1 MVNLMAK
8 KLSEKQYAAV
18 AILSQPKRG
27 GLTYE
32 EVAEKVGIARSTLQE
47 WRKDEAFND
56 EIKRQVMRN
65 TLDTF
70 PEVMAS
76 ISEHIINDGNA
87 AMFRTLLQ
95 AHGMLTDKVEVENKS
110 AGSTDVDAMK
120 AEIERMRKA
129 RSTD

>member
-1 MVNLMAK
+1 MSK
-8 KLSEKQYAAV
+8 RLSEKQYAAV
-18 AILSQPKRG
+18 ALLSQPKRA

-65 TLDTF
+65 TLDTL

-95 AHGMLTDKVEVENKS
+95 AHGMLTDKVEVENKN
-110 AGSTDVDAMK
+110 AGGTDVDAMK

-129 RSTD
+129 RGTD

>member
-1 MVNLMAK
+1 MVKRMSK
-8 KLSEKQYAAV
+8 RLSEKQYAAV
-18 AILSQPKRG
+18 ALLSQPKRA

-65 TLDTF
+65 TLDTL

-95 AHGMLTDKVEVENKS
+95 AHGMLTDKVEVENKN

-129 RSTD
+129 RGTD